1 MKNETLSAAID
12 NAIAARKAAKLA
24 REIARI
30 AMQRADELEAA
41 AEVAVGLSRS
51 LATEAA
57 K

>member
-24 REIARI
+24 REIARV

-51 LATEAA
+51 LAMEGS